1 MKYDSL
7 WANYKVISVRKAN
20 ISQCLNVQSRESK
33 PDEDFSRITCSLVKE
48 ATLTGQCGSYLNSS
62 IGKAEEKPL

>member
-20 ISQCLNVQSRESK
+20 IIQCLNLQSTENK
-33 PDEDFSRITCSLVKE
+33 PDQDFSRITCSLVKKCNIDWTVWFIPE
-48 ATLTGQCGSYLNSS
+48 FQNRKG
-62 IGKAEEKPL
+62 